1 MSAATAV
8 KQVETIRGRQTDSET
23 PVMDEIDRRI
33 LALLQTDASLPCSKI
48 ASEVG
53 LSQPQ
58 CWRRI
63 QQFRRDGWISAVVAL
78 LDRTKLGV
86 GTQLFVHVKV
96 SKKDPVSLA
105 EFSRA
110 IRDLPEVLECHAILG
125 AYDFMLRVV
134 VSNVEAYHKFHFDR
148 LDSVPHICEMRCM
161 ASVAEVKYTTSLPLM

>member
-1 MSAATAV
+1 MRALLPSPEDDEELV
-8 KQVETIRGRQTDSET
+8 I
-23 PVMDEIDRRI
+23 DEIDRKI
-33 LALLQTDASLPCSKI
+33 LVLLQTDASLPVTKI

-78 LDRTKLGV
+78 LDRTKLGI
-86 GTQLFVHVKV
+86 GTQLFVQIKV

-110 IRDLPEVLECHAILG
+110 IRELPEVLECHAILG
-125 AYDFMLRVV
+125 QFDFMLRVV
-134 VSNVEAYHKFHFDR
+134 VPDLEAYHRFHFEK
-148 LDSVPHICEMRCM
+148 LDGVPHICEMRCV
-161 ASVAEVKYTTSLPLM
+161 ASVAEVKYTTSLPLT